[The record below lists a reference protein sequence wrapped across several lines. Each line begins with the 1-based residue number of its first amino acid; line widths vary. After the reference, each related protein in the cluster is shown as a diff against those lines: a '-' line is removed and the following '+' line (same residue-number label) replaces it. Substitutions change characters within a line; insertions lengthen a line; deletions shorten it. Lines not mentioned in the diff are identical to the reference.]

1 MTQHASLDQTNIR
14 LKLQKKNRAR
24 KIATLLW
31 SIFILLVFISFNI
44 NFIDSLTGI
53 RNAIPLISLDGFQVI
68 LFLFSLLFLLGSLYE
83 LRLSRHFS
91 LTINEDI
98 LNLLIKTINEVQQI
112 VQNPKKSKRRIA
124 IKTIKKIFLLTLKPN
139 PSNPLKLDG
148 TPQQPDA
155 QLIELGKN
163 SGKLINI
170 LQTDD
175 ITRIQRAL
183 KLIKDIEHAFISGT
197 PSTADLEVFNII
209 LDSYPEPIEYKDTSK
224 FQEVIDPFQHIHYL
238 ADICYFIFVIT
249 ICYISFTVAV
259 NWFSIPIGNAYG
271 AIITLLIFFLTF
283 YLNQKLKNKS

>member
-24 KIATLLW
+24 KIAMLLS
-31 SIFILLVFISFNI
+31 SISILLVFISSNI
-44 NFIDSLTGI
+44 NFIDSLTGL

-68 LFLFSLLFLLGSLYE
+68 LFLSSLLFLLGALYE
-83 LRLSRHFS
+83 WRLSRHFS

-112 VQNPKKSKRRIA
+112 IQNPQKSNRRIA
-124 IKTIKKIFLLTLKPN
+124 IKTIKKIILLTLKPN
-139 PSNPLKLDG
+139 PSNPQLDG
-148 TPQQPDA
+148 TAQQPDA
-155 QLIELGKN
+155 QLIEFGKN

-170 LQTDD
+170 LQTGD
-175 ITRIQRAL
+175 ITKIQQAL
-183 KLIKDIEHAFISGT
+183 KLIKNIEHAFISGT
-197 PSTADLEVFNII
+197 PSIADLEAFNII
-209 LDSYPEPIEYKDTSK
+209 LDSYPEPKEYKDTSK
-224 FQEVIDPFQHIHYL
+224 FQVLIDPFQHIHYL

-271 AIITLLIFFLTF
+271 GIIALLIFLSTF